1 MKNYLTLFIA
11 ATLLCGCYKRNLAP
25 TVSGAS
31 IISTIPFSYRYPTG
45 VVADKKGNV
54 YISYGFTIEK
64 VDKNGKFTTVA
75 GGGKIKNY
83 EGMPATVATLY
94 ADGLAIDAQDNLYF
108 TSSEYNRITKI
119 DQQGI
124 AHIIAG
130 PKIQD
135 TVRYP
140 RYGFG
145 GDGGPATD
153 ALMEGPNQIAVD
165 GNGNVYF
172 SDGDNFRIR
181 KINAQGIISTVIGGG
196 NNSPMK
202 GGMAVN
208 GGRIFSYSLTIDKN
222 NNLYADYNGQ
232 GIIKITPDGRL
243 STIAGGQGVGFTPDG
258 TKAIGA
264 KLGWVYGLALDAN
277 GHVYFSEYN
286 NHLVRMIDGLGILH
300 TVAGIGTDTP
310 LFGGIGSPAIQAT
323 TPNPHGLCFDSY
335 GNLYIASV
343 RTWSVYKVSR

>member
-153 ALMEGPNQIAVD
+153 ALMYGPDQIAVD

-172 SDGDNFRIR
+172 NDGENYRIR
-181 KINAQGIISTVIGGG
+181 KVNAQGIISTVIGGG
-196 NNSPMK
+196 RKDPIK
-202 GGMAVN
+202 GGMAAD
-208 GGRIFSYSLTIDKN
+208 GKYIFSWAMLVDKE
-222 NNLYADYNGQ
+222 NNLYTTYFGT
-232 GIIKITPDGRL
+232 GILKITPEGRV
-243 STIAGGQGVGFTPDG
+243 SVVAGGKDLGYTPDG
-258 TKAIGA
+258 SKAMGA
-264 KLGWVYGLALDAN
+264 KLGWVYGLAFDGNDHL
-277 GHVYFSEYN
+277 YFSEYD
-286 NHLVRMIDGLGILH
+286 NHRVLIIDVLGILH
-300 TVAGIGTDTP
+300 TVAGNGMDTLDNYITGTALQAP
-310 LFGGIGSPAIQAT
+310 LR
-323 TPNPHGLCFDSY
+323 NPLSICLDAY
-335 GNLYIASV
+335 NNMYIILDKDDAV
-343 RTWSVYKVSR
+343 LKVSR